1 VDRQLANEFV
11 AADGS
16 RGLALSASKDI
27 EPGARAMLLHADG
40 LFRLDVMVTGDSLQ
54 TFVRNLT
61 DGALDIRGDV
71 GGPRERTITLGDAAA
86 YAPGRADLAFT
97 LGAEEDQVMTKVTI
111 GTLRFSDRGIVR
123 VSAQAIVRQG
133 G

>member
-16 RGLALSASKDI
+16 RALALSASKDI

-40 LFRLDVMVTGDSLQ
+40 LFRLDVMVRGDSLQ

-71 GGPRERTITLGDAAA
+71 GGPSAGTITLGDAAA
-86 YAPGRADLAFT
+86 HAPGRADLAFT
-97 LGAEEDQVMTKVTI
+97 LGTEEDQVMTKVTT
-111 GTLRFSDRGIVR
+111 GTLRFSDRGTVR